1 MKEFYHGWL
10 IEFATESNG
19 FSFQCWLP
27 GNRLAVSDRLVYPA
41 LEVARIAAQT
51 RADTESAKWSLQH
64 WYATYIER
72 KFGDEGLSLEHL
84 ILETLG

>member
-1 MKEFYHGWL
+1 MNEVYHGWL
-10 IEFATESNG
+10 IELVAESNG

-27 GNRLAVSDRLVYPA
+27 GNRLAVSDRQVYPTLDA
-41 LEVARIAAQT
+41 ARSAAQT
-51 RADTESAKWSLQH
+51 RADVESAKWSLNH

-72 KFGDEGLSLEHL
+72 KFGDEPLSLEHL